1 MVVNIINNVLNN
13 MEKLSFYDALLEGKV
28 ELFDRVL
35 LYTESSNLGVEYD
48 YEEITILEVNRSIP
62 NKIIIKY
69 KINTGSSE
77 GKKYWSNVAET
88 FKDYYLFSVLNN
100 ENEMI
105 LS

>member
-1 MVVNIINNVLNN
+1 MINNVLNN

-77 GKKYWSNVAET
+77 GSIGQMLKKHL
-88 FKDYYLFSVLNN
+88 KDIICFLYL
-100 ENEMI
+100 MI
-105 LS
+105 NMKKK

>member
-1 MVVNIINNVLNN
+1 MINNVLNN

-28 ELFDRVL
+28 EVFDRVL

-77 GKKYWSNVAET
+77 GRKYWADVEET
-88 FKDYYLFSVLNN
+88 FKGYYLFSVLNDKY
-100 ENEMI
+100 EKEMI
-105 LS
+105 FS